1 MHKVGIKNWLA
12 LIVVGL
18 VGQFAW
24 SIENMFL
31 NLYIFEQT
39 QDASFVPWMVAFS
52 AAAATITTL
61 FIGALSDKIG
71 KRKAFIS
78 FGYIAWGI
86 SISLFAFITPDNV
99 AALFPSANIVFL
111 TGVFIIILDCVMTFF
126 GSSANDAAFNAF
138 ATDISTPMT
147 SAKIESVLSVLPLFS
162 MLIIFG
168 AFAPFAQG
176 EGWKTFFLIF
186 GLLTLIVGILAIF
199 LFPKD
204 QGLKKS
210 DEHYFKRLT
219 HGFRIDIIKAN
230 PKLYLALLSFMVF
243 GIGLQ
248 VFMPYFLIHIQK
260 KLGFIDF
267 DFTIIM
273 ASVLLVASLITVL
286 VGVLVLKTKRPYLI
300 FIVLLVTMIG
310 LLMMFFVRTKIAA
323 IIAGIIFMSG
333 NMIGSTILGSKIR
346 DYTPRNEVGL
356 FQGIRMIFVVLIPM
370 IVGPFIGKLFYSST
384 AEYYMNDYG
393 NLVKLPNEYIYL
405 GAIFVLFFAMIPLFF
420 LHRQE
425 KVLIH
430 E

>member
-1 MHKVGIKNWLA
+1 
-12 LIVVGL
+12 
-18 VGQFAW
+18 
-24 SIENMFL
+24 
-31 NLYIFEQT
+31 
-39 QDASFVPWMVAFS
+39 
-52 AAAATITTL
+52 
-61 FIGALSDKIG
+61 
-71 KRKAFIS
+71 
-78 FGYIAWGI
+78 
-86 SISLFAFITPDNV
+86 
-99 AALFPSANIVFL
+99 
-111 TGVFIIILDCVMTFF
+111 
-126 GSSANDAAFNAF
+126 
-138 ATDISTPMT
+138 
-147 SAKIESVLSVLPLFS
+147 
-162 MLIIFG
+162 
-168 AFAPFAQG
+168 
-176 EGWKTFFLIF
+176 
-186 GLLTLIVGILAIF
+186 
-199 LFPKD
+199 
-204 QGLKKS
+204 
-210 DEHYFKRLT
+210 
-219 HGFRIDIIKAN
+219 
-230 PKLYLALLSFMVF
+230 MVF

-323 IIAGIIFMSG
+323 IITGIIFMSG